1 MEPAATGVNWVDW
14 AWRFGLPFTQ
24 LAFFVFALHRGWI
37 VMGITHTT
45 ITTMLNE
52 ALKKETT
59 RADKWESRAEQ
70 LLEQAA
76 KAAQASERAVA
87 RVSGEEG
94 RQRRGGG

>member
-1 MEPAATGVNWVDW
+1 MGSVDFW
-14 AWRFGLPFTQ
+14 LDFVWRFGLPFAQ
-24 LAFFVFALHRGWI
+24 LALFIFALHKGWI
-37 VMGITHTT
+37 VMGGTHVT
-45 ITTMLNE
+45 ITTMLSD
-52 ALKKETT
+52 AMKKETL
-59 RADKWESRAEQ
+59 RADKWESRAQQ